1 MIDKYKTNALGEGM
15 QAMNKTNRAR
25 LMLIIS
31 MTVFGTIGVF
41 VRNIPLT
48 SGEISLW
55 RSVLAALLIGF
66 LLLVTRQKISFREIR
81 KQIPLLIASGFALGL
96 NWVFLFE
103 AYRYTTVSVA
113 TLCCYFAPVLVAIA
127 CPILFREK
135 ISLKQWFCFGMSTLG
150 LILIT
155 GFGGE
160 GGNRHLIGVL
170 CGLGSA
176 VLYAAVILINKFMNG
191 VGDLHRTFWQFVVSV
206 CVMAPYTLL
215 NGYEGLSSLNG
226 VGWAHL
232 LVLGLFHTG
241 FIYCIYFFAIKN
253 LPGQKTAILSYIDP
267 LVAILLSFFLLG
279 EEMTLG
285 QIVGGALILGF
296 TLWNELTDH

>member
-1 MIDKYKTNALGEGM
+1 MNHQKKAKWMMIGA
-15 QAMNKTNRAR
+15 
-25 LMLIIS
+25 

-55 RSVLAALLIGF
+55 RSVLAALLIGV
-66 LLLVTRQKISFREIR
+66 LLLVTRQKLSFRAIR

-127 CPILFREK
+127 CPILFGEK
-135 ISLKQWFCFGMSTLG
+135 ISPRQWLCFGMSTLG

-176 VLYAAVILINKFMNG
+176 VLYAAVVLINKFMNG
-191 VGDLHRTFWQFVVSV
+191 VGDLQRTFLQFVVSV

-215 NGYEGLSSLNG
+215 TGYKGLSSLNG
-226 VGWAHL
+226 VAWAHL

-241 FIYCIYFFAIKN
+241 LIYCIYFFAIKN

-285 QIVGGALILGF
+285 QIIGGILILGF
-296 TLWNELTDH
+296 TLWNEVTDM